1 MDRKILSFQVLTV
14 AVRKIQVSTELPC
27 PRQMT
32 LFLPWLVPPAAV
44 TMARVSL
51 QAVTLWVLLKDTL
64 MLLKTQE
71 KCAKLSKSND
81 QGACYHSW
89 RPSVG
94 LLRKFY
100 YVAPRCEVNAGVTP
114 KEADTNSGCEE
125 WGDGWCIP
133 AVVEVI
139 TVDQWV
145 TSAGAGCCERGMRAL
160 VHLWQ
165 RCIANGV
172 LKNSV

>member
-27 PRQMT
+27 PQQMT

-81 QGACYHSW
+81 RGACYHSW

-100 YVAPRCEVNAGVTP
+100 YVAPRCEVNAGVMP
-114 KEADTNSGCEE
+114 KETDTKWMWGVRWWVVHSSSGGSDHC
-125 WGDGWCIP
+125 WSVSHLCWCRLLW
-133 AVVEVI
+133 
-139 TVDQWV
+139 TWH
-145 TSAGAGCCERGMRAL
+145 AGSCSSLAKMHC
-160 VHLWQ
+160 
-165 RCIANGV
+165 
-172 LKNSV
+172 